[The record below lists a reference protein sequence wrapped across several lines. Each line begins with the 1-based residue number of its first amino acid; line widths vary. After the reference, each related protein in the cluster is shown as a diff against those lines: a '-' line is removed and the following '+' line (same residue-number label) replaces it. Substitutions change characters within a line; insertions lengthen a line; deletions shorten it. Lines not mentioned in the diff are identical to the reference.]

1 MRSSRVRFMPLTT
14 TTTTTTTVFWPLE
27 QNDDNDGSGAVPY
40 GWNTPGKICVAG
52 VLPRHCDISEARQR
66 LHRRVWASGETRP
79 TILEGLDLATLPRI
93 YYHRYPSQSLRFYQL
108 DSTLRRTTEGID
120 YTLIHQFNQA
130 HQVWSIVNG
139 KPIRLHRP
147 TAGFLLNV
155 AAHVIRPIIALCRY
169 GRIPFLT
176 PLLPH
181 SALAQQIKVRGRQ
194 AEAFLLNVDALS
206 KAQDETYIPEYA
218 QLYTRFFNDIWL
230 ILNDYILGFCFG
242 TLLCDN
248 AERLSML
255 LSARIELHC
264 LRQVEDSLVWLDS
277 WPAGLKLNTELSTFY
292 SKAFISIVQLWG
304 DLLIHYLLPY
314 SPIVLLICG
323 YASMFG
329 GLTIAVATIIDIV
342 TFLVTPHVT
351 VCYALSRLVY
361 SVVKNALGGLWAVF
375 RGKRHNVLRNRMD
388 TWDFDVDQLVFGT
401 MLFTLLAFLFP
412 TIFAYYAVFAVIRVA
427 LLLFEANVEA
437 LLAFMNHFPLF
448 KLMLR
453 IKDSA
458 RLPGAK

>member
-1 MRSSRVRFMPLTT
+1 MRSSRVRFMALTT

-52 VLPRHCDISEARQR
+52 VLPRHCDISEAQQR
-66 LHRRVWASGETRP
+66 LHRR
-79 TILEGLDLATLPRI
+79 
-93 YYHRYPSQSLRFYQL
+93 L

-155 AAHVIRPIIALCRY
+155 AARVIRPIVALCRY

-218 QLYTRFFNDIWL
+218 QLYTRFFNNIWL

-248 AERLSML
+248 AERLSIL

-264 LRQVEDSLVWLDS
+264 LRQVEESLVWLDS

-427 LLLFEANVEA
+427 LLLFEASVEA

-458 RLPGAK
+458 RLPAMICLEVSTESIQVKNQTQQITQIFNQYSE